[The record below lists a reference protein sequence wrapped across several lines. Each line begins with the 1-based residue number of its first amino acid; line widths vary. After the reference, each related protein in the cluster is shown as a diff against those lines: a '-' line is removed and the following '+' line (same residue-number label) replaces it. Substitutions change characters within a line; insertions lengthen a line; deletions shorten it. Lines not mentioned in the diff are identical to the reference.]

1 MLINVNFLVI
11 NKKKKKMQ
19 TPTIHPF
26 THPSNEC
33 IEMLKLVKK
42 LLYGHDISKKVKKT
56 CRIII
61 NR

>member
-1 MLINVNFLVI
+1 
-11 NKKKKKMQ
+11 MQ
-19 TPTIHPF
+19 TPTTHPF